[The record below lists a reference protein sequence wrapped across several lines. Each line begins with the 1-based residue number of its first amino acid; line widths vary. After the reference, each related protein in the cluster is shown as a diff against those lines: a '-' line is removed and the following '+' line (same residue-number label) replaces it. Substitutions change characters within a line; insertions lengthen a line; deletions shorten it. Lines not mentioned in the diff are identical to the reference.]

1 MWQRLDQRGMHG
13 YQWIEEVGEVDAVGL
28 GGEAKGGTM
37 CIKAPRKAFGGDLD
51 AWFTLA
57 IEQYAV
63 KVSVSSLI
71 G

>member
-1 MWQRLDQRGMHG
+1 MHG
-13 YQWIEEVGEVDAVGL
+13 YQWIEEVGEV
-28 GGEAKGGTM
+28 
-37 CIKAPRKAFGGDLD
+37 D

-63 KVSVSSLI
+63 KVSVSILI